1 MIILMAALI
10 FLVAYFYGSFS
21 TARIITRSFRSLN
34 VEKVGTGLAD
44 TENIFTHISKPM
56 GMLVGA
62 LDLSKAYL
70 FLLVIE
76 FILRMLDKQN
86 GFLDISILYSPNLML
101 AYGIGMLLGH
111 CLPMNHHFRGGRGIF
126 TYMGFFAY
134 FAFLPMFITAILA
147 TVLVMRFKQIRF
159 AQYTIVIL
167 PVVLFQFFFFLTTW
181 YRADLPIYFNT
192 ILMVS
197 AVLMGILNFAVS
209 KRLGEI

>member
-1 MIILMAALI
+1 MIILLAAFI
-10 FLVAYFYGSFS
+10 FLIAYFYGGFS
-21 TARIITRSFRSLN
+21 TARMITRSFRSLN

-44 TENIFTHISKPM
+44 TENIYTHISKPM
-56 GMLVGA
+56 GLLVGA

-70 FLLVIE
+70 FLLVVE
-76 FILRMLDKQN
+76 FLLRRLDLN
-86 GFLDISILYSPNLML
+86 SANLDFSILYSPNLML

-134 FAFLPMFITAILA
+134 FAFLPTLITAFLA
-147 TVLVMRFKQIRF
+147 LILVMRFKQIRF

-167 PVVLFQFFFFLTTW
+167 PVVLFQFFFHLTTW
-181 YRADLPIYFNT
+181 YLGDLPVYFNL